1 MRKRLRIVGGF
12 LLLCTGAIL
21 ALPGVPGPGIAFI
34 LLGLLI
40 LSDHFVWAS
49 KLLQWV
55 KSFRILRSRAEKPEQ
70 LHQTNAPRTAD

>member
-21 ALPGVPGPGIAFI
+21 ALPGIPGPGIAFI

-40 LSDHFVWAS
+40 LSDHFAWAS
-49 KLLQWV
+49 KLLQLV
-55 KSFRILRSRAEKPEQ
+55 KSIGVLSSLAKKPERPD
-70 LHQTNAPRTAD
+70 QTNAPRTA